1 MPLNT
6 VLFEPST
13 PKYQKE
19 FEQLISEGLAE
30 VNNVWIT
37 EPPNY
42 TTTIEQT
49 ISNEPVKTQS
59 NTVPQVGCVY
69 VESTT
74 ATADK
79 KQIVDGAVTTEMAAT
94 TQAKSSHDAET
105 IQMETPESGIQ
116 KFLTKFGDTTETESA
131 KQGINSEIEST
142 AVSKME
148 MTSST
153 SQKSEE
159 EYSTSESVASIQTT
173 QEFTSPSQ
181 SENEELLETQS
192 PLFMTVEQT
201 TPTSLEQEK
210 TTLMLEEER
219 PVETSEPTKTGEEL
233 STGIRII

>member
-79 KQIVDGAVTTEMAAT
+79 KQIVDGAVTTETAT
-94 TQAKSSHDAET
+94 TQAKSSHDEET

-116 KFLTKFGDTTETESA
+116 KFLIKFGDTTETESA

-142 AVSKME
+142 AVSKTE

-159 EYSTSESVASIQTT
+159 EYSTSESPASIQAT

-181 SENEELLETQS
+181 SEGEELLETQS

-210 TTLMLEEER
+210 TTLLLEEER